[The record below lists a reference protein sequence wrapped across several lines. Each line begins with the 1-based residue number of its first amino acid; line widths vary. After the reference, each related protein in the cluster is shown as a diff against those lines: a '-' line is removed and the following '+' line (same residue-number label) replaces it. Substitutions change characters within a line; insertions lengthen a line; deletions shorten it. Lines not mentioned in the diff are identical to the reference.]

1 MDQSTSEE
9 ITLAVKELV
18 DQIAPDVRFVSKYG
32 GEVFALDPDD
42 DKQFFGGIFTY
53 KDHVSVEFSN
63 GASFDDSDDHL
74 EGSGK
79 MRRHL
84 KLRTPG
90 DIKEKEQ
97 AAYVRQAVAD

>member
-1 MDQSTSEE
+1 MDKSTAEE

-18 DQIAPDVRFVSKYG
+18 DQIAPDVRFVPKYG

-42 DKQFFGGIFTY
+42 DKQFFGGVFTY
-53 KDHVSVEFSN
+53 KDHVSVEFSK
-63 GASFDDSDDHL
+63 GARFNDPHDHL

-84 KLRTPG
+84 KLTSVT
-90 DIKEKEQ
+90 DVTEKALSVFLDQ
-97 AAYVRQAVAD
+97 AIAD